1 VSLFEAPLKHFLRRD
16 KDMMPDSRKKFAILD
31 ENSKVLLHLPP
42 PSERE
47 DLNRIVEFTIPKPTI
62 LSTYK

>member
-1 VSLFEAPLKHFLRRD
+1 VSLFETPLKHFLRRD
-16 KDMMPDSRKKFAILD
+16 RDMMPDSRKKFVILD
-31 ENSKVLLHLPP
+31 ENSKAFLHQPP

-47 DLNRIVEFTIPKPTI
+47 DLGRIVEFTIPKPTI